1 MTRLQ
6 IAQRWGAPWC
16 LLLLVF
22 GLAGCGKPE
31 PVVSPP
37 PEVDPLT
44 EVPPERVFKGV
55 LGGKPVHLVVHECK
69 VFRAMPDEGGWQ
81 MVLEPEPYP
90 FFSYCERQTLLAE
103 GATVT
108 VTLGRIAFGAGGCCA
123 TGGTYRSKDGVRWK
137 KL

>member
-1 MTRLQ
+1 MGRVTVQGR
-6 IAQRWGAPWC
+6 RAPWG
-16 LLLLVF
+16 LLLLAF
-22 GLAGCGKPE
+22 LLTGCEKPE
-31 PVVSPP
+31 PIASPP
-37 PEVDPLT
+37 PEVDPLAV
-44 EVPPERVFKGV
+44 VPQERVFKG
-55 LGGKPVHLVVHECK
+55 LLAGKPVHLVVHECK
-69 VFRAMPDEGGWQ
+69 VFRATSEEGGWQ

-103 GATVT
+103 GGAVT